1 MPSHSKVVA
10 AVVEFAEELFPG
22 FVFDIFPTP
31 CGFGVLPILVESVLT
46 SFKFKFHFC
55 WLSNF
60 DMEREDRNVHLL
72 VLIENSYNKVKE
84 QISSQYFL
92 LQSN

>member
-31 CGFGVLPILVESVLT
+31 CGFGVLPILVESGQKYIT
-46 SFKFKFHFC
+46 PPTISFVWILFGLLH
-55 WLSNF
+55 
-60 DMEREDRNVHLL
+60 REP
-72 VLIENSYNKVKE
+72 K
-84 QISSQYFL
+84 
-92 LQSN
+92 